1 MSQRTDLSNIQIADG
16 FKQLIHV
23 GDSDGIHATSGRQ
36 IYDGDGTA
44 TDLELAGNSVNVK
57 TQLKIAGSGIT
68 ATANELNQLDD
79 KTIGGTNGDDI
90 VDVATAQEL
99 NNKTIDGGTF

>member
-1 MSQRTDLSNIQIADG
+1 MSTRTDLSNLSVADG
-16 FKQLIHV
+16 FKQIIIV
-23 GDSDGIHATSGRQ
+23 GDSDGIHATAERGV
-36 IYDGDGTA
+36 YDGDGTA
-44 TDLELAGNSVNVK
+44 SDLELSGNSVNVK

-79 KTIGGTNGDDI
+79 KVVGGTNGDDI
-90 VDVATAQEL
+90 VDVATAQSL

>member
-1 MSQRTDLSNIQIADG
+1 MSSRTDLSTLQVADG

-23 GDSDGIHATSGRQ
+23 GDSDGLHATNART

-44 TDLELAGNSVNVK
+44 SDLELSGNSINVK

-79 KTIGGTNGDDI
+79 KVVGGTNSDDI
-90 VDVATAQEL
+90 VDVATAQSL